1 MQGRL
6 GRVFSRLVTR
16 RLLPPCCMCLLAG
29 RAGARVSLPC
39 LARSPG
45 RFWGDLGGCA
55 RGCARILLSAPHSMC
70 GHTLLDGAFS
80 EGSFVL
86 IARTP
91 DGHPSPSAP
100 RRVFRCLKLITRL
113 GDQVVGRSGDQVI
126 R

>member
-70 GHTLLDGAFS
+70 GHTLLDGGIYRSVPWVLGTGHILFGFLVGDFS
-80 EGSFVL
+80 WRG
-86 IARTP
+86 
-91 DGHPSPSAP
+91 
-100 RRVFRCLKLITRL
+100 
-113 GDQVVGRSGDQVI
+113 VGPCGADLS
-126 R
+126 